1 MARDDDHE
9 ERVARTA
16 ARFAKEQALLDEI
29 DARAALEKSARDNA
43 AAELQ
48 AKAALALAN
57 ARRVSAAPR
66 SRTKYEG
73 PDPERAS
80 RGNFVS
86 KEELADFQRK
96 NPGATLRDLLN
107 ADQGLTRRGS
117 PPPAT
122 EAMRSRGVQGANIAP
137 KPPAGSGRG
146 PAAGRTA
153 SDMYT
158 DYNLRSLLGTTAPE
172 DKKDPLQRIADR
184 QPSKSP
190 EEERDEAKN
199 RTLAALSLMG
209 GLGTNL
215 AGRAI
220 AARMAAPA
228 SRAPASRGPLV
239 KDEDLIPAFK
249 KGGKVKAYAKGGSVK
264 GAGCEQRGLRKCKVY

>member
-1 MARDDDHE
+1 MATRDEDDNE

-16 ARFAKEQALLDEI
+16 KRYAAEQAFF
-29 DARAALEKSARDNA
+29 DAKDAKAAREKSARDSA
-43 AAELQ
+43 AAEAEAAAGVAVARARQ
-48 AKAALALAN
+48 AQ
-57 ARRVSAAPR
+57 PR

-73 PDPERAS
+73 PDPDRAS

-107 ADQGLTRRGS
+107 ADRGLTRRGS

-137 KPPAGSGRG
+137 KPP
-146 PAAGRTA
+146 T
-153 SDMYT
+153 
-158 DYNLRSLLGTTAPE
+158 LRSLLGTTAPE
-172 DKKDPLQRIADR
+172 DKEDALRRVAGR

-220 AARMAAPA
+220 AGRMAAPA

-239 KDEDLIPAFK
+239 RDEDLIPAFK

-264 GAGCEQRGLRKCKVY
+264 GSGCEQRGLRKCKVY

>member
-29 DARAALEKSARDNA
+29 DARAAREKAARDNKAAEAEA
-43 AAELQ
+43 AAGMAVARARQ
-48 AKAALALAN
+48 AA
-57 ARRVSAAPR
+57 AAPR
-66 SRTKYEG
+66 VRTKYEG

-107 ADQGLTRRGS
+107 ADRGLTRRGAPPAP
-117 PPPAT
+117 PPPAD
-122 EAMRSRGVQGANIAP
+122 EV
-137 KPPAGSGRG
+137 PALFKSSK
-146 PAAGRTA
+146 AA
-153 SDMYT
+153 S
-158 DYNLRSLLGTTAPE
+158 E
-172 DKKDPLQRIADR
+172 DALTRIAGR

-190 EEERDEAKN
+190 EQLRDEAKN
-199 RTLAALSLMG
+199 ATLAALSLLGGMG
-209 GLGTNL
+209 ANV
-215 AGRAI
+215 AGRAV
-220 AARMAAPA
+220 AGRMAGRAAAPT
-228 SRAPASRGPLV
+228 STSRGALV
-239 KDEDLIPAFK
+239 REAEDIPAFK

-264 GAGCEQRGLRKCKVY
+264 GSGCEQRGLRKCKVY

>member
-29 DARAALEKSARDNA
+29 DARTARERSARDNKAAEAEA
-43 AAELQ
+43 AAGMAVARARQ
-48 AKAALALAN
+48 AA
-57 ARRVSAAPR
+57 AAPR
-66 SRTKYEG
+66 VRTKYEG
-73 PDPERAS
+73 PDPDRAR

-96 NPGATLRDLLN
+96 YGADKTLRDLLN
-107 ADQGLTRRGS
+107 ADRGRGPS
-117 PPPAT
+117 AAMPA
-122 EAMRSRGVQGANIAP
+122 ARGMQGANVAP
-137 KPPAGSGRG
+137 KPP
-146 PAAGRTA
+146 T
-153 SDMYT
+153 
-158 DYNLRSLLGTTAPE
+158 LRSLLGTTASE
-172 DKKDPLQRIADR
+172 DKEDALTRIAGR

-190 EEERDEAKN
+190 EQERDEAKN
-199 RTLAALSLMG
+199 ATLAALSLMG

-239 KDEDLIPAFK
+239 REAEDIPAFK

-264 GAGCEQRGLRKCKVY
+264 GAGCERRGLKKCKIY